1 MMAYFKL
8 RPEGYAALREL
19 VGSDRKIAKRLGV
32 DPSTM
37 HRVLSGQTEVTA
49 RLIAGAVT
57 ALGPSW
63 LNILFEAVAE

>member
-1 MMAYFKL
+1 MMAYFRL
-8 RPEGYAALREL
+8 RPEGYAALKEL

-32 DPSTM
+32 DPSTV
-37 HRVLSGQTEVTA
+37 HRVLNGQEVTA
-49 RLIAGAVT
+49 RLITGAVT